1 MTVQSLASLEFFFQS
16 PIFRPIIIP
25 ESVVLNI
32 WPRNPPHLRKATF
45 TRTRDYQLRYDLH
58 KLRSSLTAIIILL
71 SLNPV
76 QTGLSDSG
84 WTHLVT
90 RIAIW

>member
-1 MTVQSLASLEFFFQS
+1 MTVQSLASLEIFKS

-25 ESVVLNI
+25 ESVVLKI

-76 QTGLSDSG
+76 QTGLSDLFG
-84 WTHLVT
+84 QPDHNFVKN
-90 RIAIW
+90 R

>member
-1 MTVQSLASLEFFFQS
+1 MTVQSLASLEIFFQS

-32 WPRNPPHLRKATF
+32 WPRNPPYLRKATF

-71 SLNPV
+71 SLNLV

-84 WTHLVT
+84 WTYLVN